1 MGDEDVEEYEVRGD
15 KAFSNGD
22 ERMYCQEDEPAPGRR
37 SDESWQHFRNPRSWK
52 LRFL

>member
-15 KAFSNGD
+15 EAFSNGG
-22 ERMYCQEDEPAPGRR
+22 ERMYCREDGRGCR
-37 SDESWQHFRNPRSWK
+37 SDESRQNFRNPRSWK